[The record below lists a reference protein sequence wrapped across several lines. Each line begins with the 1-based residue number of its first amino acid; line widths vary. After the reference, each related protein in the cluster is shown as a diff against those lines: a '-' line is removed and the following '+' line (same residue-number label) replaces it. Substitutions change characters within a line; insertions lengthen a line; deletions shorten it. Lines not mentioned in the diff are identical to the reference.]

1 MGVVNTT
8 YTFTGTDTITSSKL
22 NNIIDQTTFTND
34 SIQGTTLQVVSGK
47 LAVRAGNI
55 TSNELAS
62 NSATTAKI
70 ADSAITT
77 AKIANSAVTTDKIAN
92 GNITQSKL
100 ANNVV
105 GNGPAFK
112 AYANTTTSIPD
123 NNFAKVTFDVEVF
136 DTNSNYDTVTSRF
149 TPKIAGYYL
158 ITGCVSYVNLIDGAL
173 VRINKNNT
181 PYAMGSPQGLSTYRS
196 NVSDIVYLDGVDDF
210 VELFAYQDSGTQNLQ
225 TGLHVTYFSGCL
237 IRSA

>member
-1 MGVVNTT
+1 MQVPNGGIKTALLETSTT
-8 YTFTGTDTITSSKL
+8 
-22 NNIIDQTTFTND
+22 
-34 SIQGTTLQVVSGK
+34 
-47 LAVRAGNI
+47 
-55 TSNELAS
+55 TSNGV
-62 NSATTAKI
+62 TTAKI

-77 AKIANSAVTTDKIAN
+77 AKIANSTSTTTGVTTAKIANSAVTTDKIAN
-92 GNITQSKL
+92 NGVTQSKL

-123 NNFAKVTFDVEVF
+123 NDFAKVTFDVEVF
-136 DTNSNYDTVTSRF
+136 DTNSNYNATTSRF

-158 ITGCVSYVNLIDGAL
+158 ITGCVSYLNLVDGAL

-181 PYAMGSPQGLSTYRS
+181 PYAMGAPQGLSTYRS